1 MRSIRGNEI
10 GMIFQDPL
18 TSLNPTMTIGK
29 QIAEVVSLH
38 REVSKEQA
46 MDRAAEVLDLVGIPR
61 VRERIK
67 EYPHQFSGGMRQR
80 VMIAMALA
88 CEPKLLIADEPTTA
102 LDVTIQKQILELI
115 DDLRLRLGMSVILV
129 THDLG
134 VIAGRADRVAVM
146 YAGQIAELTDT
157 ETLFARPRHPYTEA
171 LFQSLPDKAA
181 EAGERLYSIPGLPPD
196 LVNPPT
202 GCRFAARCRYVTD
215 RCREEEPSLTAEVV
229 GHSSAAS
236 TPSGRRSAARPA
248 DVVDYNQSA
257 LEAPVEGPG
266 IGDVLLDV
274 EHLVKDYPVTKGAV
288 LQRRVG
294 LAQRSRGRELHDP
307 QRRDVRPGRRVRLRE
322 EHHRQAGRRPG
333 EADRRRDQ
341 LRGQGPGEEHRPG
354 VPEGTQEHSAHVPGL
369 LRLPRPAECGPG
381 RCCASRSSFR
391 ASAPRRS
398 SSTRVGDMLDKVGLP
413 RSAADRYPHEFS
425 GGQRQRLG
433 FARAL
438 MLNPQLI
445 VADEPVSALDVSIQ
459 AQVLNMMKE
468 LQHDLG
474 LTYLF
479 ISHDLGVVRY
489 LSEKIGVMYLGKLV
503 EVGPAEEVYLRPA
516 HPYTRGLLDS
526 APVADPAAEKAKVSE
541 GVTGELPSA
550 IHPPSGCRFRTRCPR
565 AQAICADV
573 EPPMPPFA
581 GEGHLAACHFP
592 LEIAV
597 GAPVD
602 GRGAVHAEL
611 AVARRPAEPRSRT
624 AARASSPR
632 GCPLRLPEPGCSAG
646 VAPREALV
654 TASPQFTTRP
664 QLAGTFGMVAST
676 HWLASAAGMAVLER
690 GGNAFDAAVAA
701 GLVLQVV
708 EPHLNGPAGEVP
720 VIGFDA
726 AAGQPFVLD
735 GQGTAPA
742 AATLEAFAAPRPRPR
757 AGHRP
762 AGCLRASGVRYL
774 DAAAGAVRHAA
785 AARGH
790 GVRDRLRRARLP
802 DAAGRERRDRGG
814 RRHVPGPLARLGRDL
829 PGRRSPG
836 SWQPVHQPPA
846 GRRLRAHP
854 GRGRASRRPGAS
866 ARSRRPG
873 TPSTRV
879 SSPTP
884 SPAYLESAE
893 VMDVTGRRNRGLL
906 TADDLAGWR
915 ASAEAPVTRR
925 VPRPDRLQDRAV
937 GSGSCLPPAAWAAGR
952 AWHRGR
958 RGGQR

>member
-1 MRSIRGNEI
+1 VAPLLDISDLRTEIRLRQGVVHAVDGVTLQVEAGQTLGIVGESGCGKTMTALSIMNLLPTGGHIAGGSIKLNGQELSTLSEESMRSIRGNEI

-29 QIAEVVSLH
+29 QISEVVSLH

-80 VMIAMALA
+80 VMIAIALA

-146 YAGQIAELTDT
+146 YAGRIAELTDT
-157 ETLFARPRHPYTEA
+157 DTLFARPRHPYTEA

-215 RCREEEPSLTAEVV
+215 RCRAEEPNLTAEVV
-229 GHSSAAS
+229 GHQFRCFYPVG
-236 TPSGRRSAARPA
+236 PSERRQAGQ
-248 DVVDYNQSA
+248 VVDFNQSA
-257 LEAPVEGPG
+257 LEAAVAGPG
-266 IGDVLLDV
+266 IGDVLLNV

-294 LAQRSRGRELHDP
+294 WLSAVADVNFAIRSGETFGLVGESGCGKSTIGKLVVGLEKPTSGQIDFEGRDLAKSTGKEYRKERRNIQLMFQDSYASLDP
-307 QRRDVRPGRRVRLRE
+307 RMRAGTLLRE
-322 EHHRQAGRRPG
+322 PLVIQGIGTKE
-333 EADRRRDQ
+333 EQ
-341 LRGQGPGEEHRPG
+341 LK
-354 VPEGTQEHSAHVPGL
+354 
-369 LRLPRPAECGPG
+369 
-381 RCCASRSSFR
+381 
-391 ASAPRRS
+391 
-398 SSTRVGDMLDKVGLP
+398 RVGEMLDKVGLP

-503 EVGPAEEVYLRPA
+503 EVGPADEVYLRPA

-573 EPPMPPFA
+573 EPPMQPFA
-581 GEGHLAACHFP
+581 GQGHLAACHFP
-592 LEIAV
+592 LEIPV
-597 GAPVD
+597 GAPV
-602 GRGAVHAEL
+602 E
-611 AVARRPAEPRSRT
+611 
-624 AARASSPR
+624 
-632 GCPLRLPEPGCSAG
+632 
-646 VAPREALV
+646 
-654 TASPQFTTRP
+654 
-664 QLAGTFGMVAST
+664 
-676 HWLASAAGMAVLER
+676 
-690 GGNAFDAAVAA
+690 
-701 GLVLQVV
+701 
-708 EPHLNGPAGEVP
+708 
-720 VIGFDA
+720 A
-726 AAGQPFVLD
+726 AAQ
-735 GQGTAPA
+735 
-742 AATLEAFAAPRPRPR
+742 
-757 AGHRP
+757 
-762 AGCLRASGVRYL
+762 S
-774 DAAAGAVRHAA
+774 
-785 AARGH
+785 
-790 GVRDRLRRARLP
+790 
-802 DAAGRERRDRGG
+802 
-814 RRHVPGPLARLGRDL
+814 
-829 PGRRSPG
+829 
-836 SWQPVHQPPA
+836 
-846 GRRLRAHP
+846 
-854 GRGRASRRPGAS
+854 
-866 ARSRRPG
+866 
-873 TPSTRV
+873 TPS
-879 SSPTP
+879 
-884 SPAYLESAE
+884 
-893 VMDVTGRRNRGLL
+893 
-906 TADDLAGWR
+906 
-915 ASAEAPVTRR
+915 
-925 VPRPDRLQDRAV
+925 
-937 GSGSCLPPAAWAAGR
+937 
-952 AWHRGR
+952 
-958 RGGQR
+958 